1 MPYCQPH
8 GPQKI
13 KMPTDKDKW
22 LKFKNY
28 EKQLSSPFVIY
39 ADFECVL
46 PKVQSCNP
54 NPEKSSTTPVEKHVP
69 CGYCYKIVSSNPLY
83 SKPAVVYRGKDPVI
97 HFLKALEKESIDIA
111 KIVKQI
117 HPMKLTE
124 RDEQA
129 FKSATTCHICSK
141 PLGTDRVRNHD
152 HMQAGYNYRGAA
164 HNSCNLNFKYGKH
177 IPVIFHNSRG
187 YDSHLIMSE
196 VGKLHPKRISCIPNN
211 KEKYISFSIGNLRFI
226 DSLQFQN
233 ASIHPS

>member
-1 MPYCQPH
+1 MPAE
-8 GPQKI
+8 
-13 KMPTDKDKW
+13 KDKW

-39 ADFECVL
+39 ADFECLL

-97 HFLKALEKESIDIA
+97 HFLKALEKEALDIA

-117 HPMKLTE
+117 QPMKLTE
-124 RDEQA
+124 QDEQA

-141 PLGTDRVRNHD
+141 PETNRHLRVPPHVTFVVN
-152 HMQAGYNYRGAA
+152 
-164 HNSCNLNFKYGKH
+164 
-177 IPVIFHNSRG
+177 P
-187 YDSHLIMSE
+187 
-196 VGKLHPKRISCIPNN
+196 
-211 KEKYISFSIGNLRFI
+211 
-226 DSLQFQN
+226 
-233 ASIHPS
+233 